1 MALQD
6 TLHQID
12 MAGASAP
19 QERRI
24 HPSSARLAS
33 RGGAWGSDA
42 IVEQLCQLGL
52 RYVALVPGSSYRGVH
67 DSLVNYNDNG
77 DPEILMCLHEEHCV
91 AIAHGYAK
99 VTERPMAA
107 AVHANVGL
115 MHATMAV
122 YNAFCDRT
130 PVLLLG
136 ATGPVDAAKRRPWID
151 WIHTATD
158 QAALIRPFVKFD
170 DQPLSV
176 QASVDSLV
184 RATALA
190 SQIPRAPVY
199 VCLDVSVQESSL
211 ANQPPVRFPTTQRYL
226 HQVARPP
233 AAAAEDIESIH
244 ASLASSSRP
253 LFLFGRVNRSR
264 QSWDDRIRLA
274 ERYDA
279 RVLTDLKVAAAFPTQ
294 HHLHACAPSVF
305 CSPQMGE
312 VIRAADV
319 IVSFDWVDLAG
330 TMQAAYASGTEPTAH
345 IVHISLDTALHN
357 GWSKDHFGH
366 PAVDHAIAADV
377 DKVVSALL
385 AVSTGKPAV
394 KRRSNWGVSLPSGQ
408 QPNGHHEPLNGVSH
422 AVQAKQHANGE
433 RTLVNGTSH
442 AETNGVN
449 HEQVENATTPA
460 SNTSATEAKTN
471 GASPPPSQSRPS
483 QPSANRIYMSQFAS
497 AINTTLNP
505 DETCL
510 IRLPLGWKGPDLK
523 ATHPLSYLG
532 QDGGAGVGSGPGMA
546 VGAALALRDTAAH
559 RHLLPVAVLGDGDF
573 LMGSTALWTAAR
585 YRIPLLVVVANNA
598 SFFNDEVHQER
609 VAVARGRPVENKGV
623 GIQISDPLPDLGQ
636 HAASLGARVL
646 PGGQVTDLGKLAET
660 LAEAAR
666 QVREEGAVV
675 LVDVQVCPDGYSS
688 ALEAGK

>member
-1 MALQD
+1 MRGAKSD
-6 TLHQID
+6 SRRASKTLLTSTLD
-12 MAGASAP
+12 MAGTSTP
-19 QERRI
+19 GRPPHTQT
-24 HPSSARLAS
+24 PSERLAA

-42 IVEQLCQLGL
+42 IVEQLSRLGL
-52 RYVALVPGSSYRGVH
+52 CYVALVPGSSYRGVH
-67 DSLVNYNDNG
+67 DSLVNYNDNS

-122 YNAFCDRT
+122 YNAFCDRA

-136 ATGPVDAAKRRPWID
+136 ATGPVDAAQRRPWID
-151 WIHTATD
+151 WIHTSAD
-158 QAALIRPFVKFD
+158 QGALIRPFVKFD

-199 VCLDVSVQESSL
+199 VCLDVSVQEGQL
-211 ANQPPVRFPTTQRYL
+211 ADRLPVRFSTTERYL
-226 HQVARPP
+226 HQAASPP
-233 AAAAEDIESIH
+233 RAAAEDVERLH
-244 ASLASSSRP
+244 AALAACARP

-264 QSWDDRIRLA
+264 QSWDDRVRLA

-279 RVLTDLKVAAAFPTQ
+279 RVLTDLKVAAAFPTG

-330 TMQAAYASGTEPTAH
+330 TMRAAYPAGVEPSAH
-345 IVHISLDTALHN
+345 VAHNSLDSALHN

-366 PAVDHAIAADV
+366 PPVDHAVLADV
-377 DKVVSALL
+377 DSAVSALL
-385 AVSTGKPAV
+385 ALPAA
-394 KRRSNWGVSLPSGQ
+394 KRRSCWAEVSEPVEHQANG
-408 QPNGHHEPLNGVSH
+408 NGHHAP
-422 AVQAKQHANGE
+422 A
-433 RTLVNGTSH
+433 NGTSH
-442 AETNGVN
+442 AALNGN
-449 HEQVENATTPA
+449 WATDPRQEHSAQATDPAEQ
-460 SNTSATEAKTN
+460 
-471 GASPPPSQSRPS
+471 
-483 QPSANRIYMSQFAS
+483 RIYMNDLADALYG
-497 AINTTLNP
+497 AIDP
-505 DETCL
+505 DKTCL
-510 IRLPLGWKGPDLK
+510 IRLPLGWKGGDLN
-523 ATHPLSYLG
+523 ATHPLAYLG

-546 VGAALALRDTAAH
+546 VGAALALRDTSDAEYLAA
-559 RHLLPVAVLGDGDF
+559 AVLGDGDF
-573 LMGSTALWTAAR
+573 LMGSTAIWTAAR
-585 YRIPLLVVVANNA
+585 YRVPLLVVVANNA

-609 VAVARGRPVENKGV
+609 VARARGRPVQNKGV
-623 GIQISDPLPDLGQ
+623 GIQINDPLPDLSQ
-636 HAASLGARVL
+636 HAASLGAVVL
-646 PGGQVTDLGKLAET
+646 GGQVTERARLAET
-660 LAEAAR
+660 LR
-666 QVREEGAVV
+666 QAVGRVRRDGAVV
-675 LVDVQVCPDGYSS
+675 VVDVQVYPDGYST